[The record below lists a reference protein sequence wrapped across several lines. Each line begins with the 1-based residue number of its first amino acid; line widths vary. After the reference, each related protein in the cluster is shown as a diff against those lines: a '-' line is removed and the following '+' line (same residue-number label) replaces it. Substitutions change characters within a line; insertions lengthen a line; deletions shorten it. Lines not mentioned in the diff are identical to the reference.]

1 MWGLE
6 LIFGAQDGGSDMG
19 IGDLIWYW
27 AWNEGFDMG
36 GVGMGGPGMGPGV
49 VRNVPKPHESDDQ
62 L

>member
-1 MWGLE
+1 
-6 LIFGAQDGGSDMG
+6 MG